1 MTIDAIELTLKAVHM
16 EFEYFHVCKTSNSCL
31 AAMTSIWTAKIGEA
45 LIQMWQKHIIVRLFS
60 CRFVLLTKRLGKSIL
75 SMFSV
80 HHLYKTNNSTE
91 YN

>member
-16 EFEYFHVCKTSNSCL
+16 EFEYFHVCKTSNLDINLDSKPK
-31 AAMTSIWTAKIGEA
+31 TGEA
-45 LIQMWQKHIIVRLFS
+45 LIQMWQKHIIVGLCS